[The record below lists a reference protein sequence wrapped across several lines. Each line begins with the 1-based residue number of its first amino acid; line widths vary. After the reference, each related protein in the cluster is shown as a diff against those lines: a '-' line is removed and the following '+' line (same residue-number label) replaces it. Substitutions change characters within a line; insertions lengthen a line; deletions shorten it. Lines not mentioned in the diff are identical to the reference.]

1 MMCQITGSIHFA
13 AATPR
18 VNSTFF
24 VQNYWSHTETKV
36 AGMNWAL
43 WFECVCEK
51 TRFEQREATAKRD
64 CCLLRNG
71 VVLVFTSE
79 SLGKA

>member
-36 AGMNWAL
+36 AGMNWLCGLSVSVKRLDLNRERLQPKEIA
-43 WFECVCEK
+43 VC
-51 TRFEQREATAKRD
+51 
-64 CCLLRNG
+64 
-71 VVLVFTSE
+71 
-79 SLGKA
+79 